1 MVNLNVLVRDEV
13 KETLE
18 TVARKEDIPVSIL
31 VRRILSQ
38 WTIQQLSADRREDR
52 GKTQGS

>member
-18 TVARKEDIPVSIL
+18 IVARKEDIPVSIL